1 MDNKKTLTMKEEN
14 KPTTVTPIAKTVN
27 LIENNDDNSIVK
39 ILSMDIIDH
48 DYDDNESAPL
58 DFRRD
63 WSNDLE
69 DMNIESEKEGRLVS
83 TELYAILQKTVATI
97 SPCDD
102 FSDDDDDDSSYDS
115 LPINI
120 SSNVFN
126 DPPAD
131 VHVDCKNI
139 HLLKRLYHD
148 RSQTMVETTEP
159 FKRKKLN

>member
-1 MDNKKTLTMKEEN
+1 MDNKKTLTMKEEK

-39 ILSMDIIDH
+39 ILSMNIVDH

-69 DMNIESEKEGRLVS
+69 DMNIESEKEGRHVS
-83 TELYAILQKTVATI
+83 TELYAILQKTIATI
-97 SPCDD
+97 SPYDD
-102 FSDDDDDDSSYDS
+102 FWDDDDDSSCNA

-120 SSNVFN
+120 PSNVFN
-126 DPPAD
+126 DSPAD
-131 VHVDCKNI
+131 VHINCKNI

-148 RSQTMVETTEP
+148 RSCTMVETNEP
-159 FKRKKLN
+159 FFKIKN